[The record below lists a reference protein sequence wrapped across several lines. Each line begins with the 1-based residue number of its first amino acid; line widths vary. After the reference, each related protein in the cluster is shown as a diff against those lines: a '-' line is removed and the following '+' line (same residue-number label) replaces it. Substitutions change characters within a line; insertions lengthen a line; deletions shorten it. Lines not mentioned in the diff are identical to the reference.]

1 MPAVYALSKG
11 SESLPEV
18 PWVMGDPTS
27 SYKWQV
33 SVAGGKKKKRGMRA
47 KPEKLDKALIKIYL
61 KGKKVPFKLN
71 LFRKG
76 IQEDFNPITITSNV
90 LRGLHYVK
98 LKGIKRIRMGQDF
111 VYEGEQYS
119 ALIEIMKDMTLDID
133 DIKDIRIHGTLKPS
147 IETKVRIQKVH
158 KKGAPSVTIGIYD
171 RIQKERVNKLI
182 GYLKKH
188 LPVDKIE
195 Y

>member
-1 MPAVYALSKG
+1 MEFHVQSKR

-33 SVAGGKKKKRGMRA
+33 SVAGGKKKKKGMRI
-47 KPEKLDKALIKIYL
+47 KPERLDNVIIKIFL
-61 KGKKVPFKLN
+61 KGNKVTVKLN
-71 LFRKG
+71 FLSKG
-76 IQEDFNPITITSNV
+76 VEEDFNPISVTSTV
-90 LRGLHYVK
+90 LRALHYVK
-98 LKGIKRIRMGQDF
+98 LKDIKMIRIGKEF
-111 VYEGEQYS
+111 VYKGENYS
-119 ALIEIMKDMTLDID
+119 SLMEILGDMDLDMYDTGEVNIQ
-133 DIKDIRIHGTLKPS
+133 GTLKPS

-158 KKGAPSVTIGIYD
+158 KSGRPSITIGIFGK
-171 RIQKERVNKLI
+171 IQKERVNKLT

-188 LPVDKIE
+188 LPVEKIE